1 MKNQVYRSDSSL
13 RVYLRLLRYVRPYV
27 AAFVISL
34 VGFAIFASAQPMFAA
49 VLKFFV
55 DGLSDPSAH
64 PFPEV
69 ELPVNLPL
77 LYAVPLVVVLI
88 ALWQGIGSY
97 LGNVFIA
104 RVSLGVVQDLRMAL
118 FDKLLVLPNSYF
130 DRHNSGHLLAR
141 IIYNVTM
148 VTGAATDAIKVLFR
162 EGLTVTF
169 LFGYLLWSNWKLT
182 LVMLAALPIIG
193 GMVLAANKRFR
204 RQSSRIQE
212 AMGDVTHIASETI
225 QSYRVMRSFGGEA
238 YESQRFKKAANAS
251 LRRQLKM
258 VQITDTFTPVLQL
271 VTFSAMGLLLLLV
284 LLFRGD
290 ASTGELVA
298 YVTAAGLLPKP
309 IRQLSEIS
317 ATIQK
322 GLAAADSIF
331 GQLDEQNEQDL
342 GTHFSLRARGDLEFR
357 NVSFQYPGIEKPVL
371 QNVSFTLPAGKMLAL
386 VGRSGS
392 GKSTIA
398 SLIPRF
404 YSNWQGEITLDDV
417 PIQRY
422 TLKNLRSQ
430 IALVTQ
436 QVVLFN
442 DTVANNI
449 AYGDLQGT
457 PRELI
462 ERAAKQAF
470 ALDFIR
476 ALPEGFDT
484 LVGENGVLL
493 SGGQRQRIAIA
504 RAILKNAPL
513 LILDEATSA
522 LDTESERHIQQ
533 ALEAAT
539 QGRTTLVIAHR
550 LSTIERADLILVMEE
565 GRIVER
571 GTHAQLLKANGAYAK
586 LHAMQF
592 SDQPLS

>member
-1 MKNQVYRSDSSL
+1 VFAVSIFG
-13 RVYLRLLRYVRPYV
+13 
-27 AAFVISL
+27 FV
-34 VGFAIFASAQPMFAA
+34 IFASGQPMFAA

-55 DGLSDPSAH
+55 DGLTDPTQN
-64 PFPEV
+64 PFP
-69 ELPVNLPL
+69 NSSL
-77 LYAVPLVVVLI
+77 LDQIPILYVVPFLIVAI

-97 LGNVFIA
+97 LGNVFLA
-104 RVSLGVVQDLRMAL
+104 RVSLGLVQDLRTAL
-118 FDKLLVLPNSYF
+118 FDKLLVLSNTYF
-130 DRHNSGHLLAR
+130 DNTNSGHLLSR
-141 IIYNVTM
+141 IIYNVTQ
-148 VTGAATDAIKVLFR
+148 VTGAATGAIKIVIR
-162 EGLTVTF
+162 EGLTVLF
-169 LFGYLLWSNWKLT
+169 LFGYLLWMNWKLT
-182 LVMLAALPIIG
+182 MIMVAVLPIIG
-193 GMVLAANKRFR
+193 IMVQSANKKFR
-204 RQSSRIQE
+204 HQSTRIQE
-212 AMGDVTHIASETI
+212 SMGDVTHVASETI
-225 QSYRVMRSFGGEA
+225 QGYRVVRGFGGEA
-238 YESQRFKKAANAS
+238 QASEQFKNAAHAS
-251 LRRQLKM
+251 FKRQLKM

-271 VTFSAMGLLLLLV
+271 VTYMAMAVLLFMV
-284 LLFRGD
+284 VLFRGD
-290 ASTGELVA
+290 STVGDLVA

-309 IRQLSEIS
+309 IRQLSEVS

-331 GQLDEQNEQDL
+331 AQLDEPAELDQ
-342 GTHFSLRARGDLEFR
+342 GTYEVSRSKGLLEFKR
-357 NVSFQYPGIEKPVL
+357 VGFAYAGSAKTVL
-371 QNVSFTLPAGKMLAL
+371 QDISFAIEPGKMVAL

-404 YSNWQGEITLDDV
+404 YIGWTGEITLDGV
-417 PIQRY
+417 PIENFR
-422 TLKNLRSQ
+422 LKNLRAQ

-436 QVVLFN
+436 QVALFN

-449 AYGDLQGT
+449 AYGDLRGT
-457 PRELI
+457 SRNQI
-462 ERAAKQAF
+462 ENAAHAAC

-476 ALPEGFDT
+476 DLPQGFDT

-571 GTHAQLLKANGAYAK
+571 GTHTQLLKANGAYAK

-592 SDQPLS
+592 SDQSLS